1 MARYQQFV
9 VPICAGLVSEIH
21 RLHINFS
28 HVCRLAFSF
37 ELPFL
42 FADHLQI
49 IQRESVLVRWFKH
62 ALGCEVLFVVFPN
75 KDMAGLIDRYHV
87 FAVLDVTNEQ
97 DRGLMASKELAID
110 LLLVRN
116 WLKLLRLGLVG
127 VHQVWVVLLDLCRT
141 RDLIDVNTLWKRYVV
156 VCCHLTV
163 ESAKDLLLWLMGHGF

>member
-62 ALGCEVLFVVFPN
+62 ALGCEVLFGQGNLSVAFPAHYFSLPIVGSDEN
-75 KDMAGLIDRYHV
+75 LHRLLNTQAL
-87 FAVLDVTNEQ
+87 
-97 DRGLMASKELAID
+97 D
-110 LLLVRN
+110 LLAQAPAVDNHNMLITTTRLISKRN
-116 WLKLLRLGLVG
+116 LSVACMKCWSEVYSRVSRLPQPWLT
-127 VHQVWVVLLDLCRT
+127 D
-141 RDLIDVNTLWKRYVV
+141 
-156 VCCHLTV
+156 
-163 ESAKDLLLWLMGHGF
+163 

>member
-1 MARYQQFV
+1 VVFDKLDGNDLSIFGLSESTKGCSVFFSGESAHLGAHEVFLWVEGYLIQVHGICCGRLVARYQQFV

-75 KDMAGLIDRYHV
+75 KDMAALIDR
-87 FAVLDVTNEQ
+87 
-97 DRGLMASKELAID
+97 
-110 LLLVRN
+110 
-116 WLKLLRLGLVG
+116 
-127 VHQVWVVLLDLCRT
+127 
-141 RDLIDVNTLWKRYVV
+141 
-156 VCCHLTV
+156 
-163 ESAKDLLLWLMGHGF
+163 